1 MDVPAKKPPMA
12 KVQEISQIVQR
23 EFVARTIVG
32 IKKP

>member
-1 MDVPAKKPPMA
+1 MDIPAKKTPIA
-12 KVQEISQIVQR
+12 KVQEISPIVQR